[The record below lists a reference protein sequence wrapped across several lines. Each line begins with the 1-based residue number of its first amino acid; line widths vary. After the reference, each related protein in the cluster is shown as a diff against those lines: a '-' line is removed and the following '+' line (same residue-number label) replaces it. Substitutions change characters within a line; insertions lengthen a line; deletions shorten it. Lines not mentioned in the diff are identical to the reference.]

1 MSIYEAVVAA
11 IEDQPWDSRR
21 NDEDGWVGIP
31 INGSRGAF
39 MLAVQALEEQG
50 QVVVYGLEPAVVP
63 EERRVEAALLYT
75 LVNRGMLLGNFEL
88 DLADG
93 EVRFKAS
100 LDPNGAPLTKELLDP
115 LLTVSAAMV
124 DRYGAALQAVIEG
137 TPALDALALAETG
150 AG

>member
-1 MSIYEAVVAA
+1 VTIYEQVVAA
-11 IEDQPWDSRR
+11 VEGQPWDSSH
-21 NDEDGWVGIP
+21 NDEDRWVGIP
-31 INGSRGAF
+31 INGSRGTF

-75 LVNRGMLLGNFEL
+75 LLNRGMVLGNFEL

-100 LDPNGAPLTKELLDP
+100 LDPNGAPLTAELLDP
-115 LLTVSAAMV
+115 LLTVTAAMV
-124 DRYGAALQAVIEG
+124 DRYGATLQAVIDG
-137 TPALDALALAETG
+137 VPAIEALASEEA
-150 AG
+150 

>member
-1 MSIYEAVVAA
+1 VTIYEQVVAA
-11 IEDQPWDSRR
+11 VEGQPWDSSR
-21 NDEDGWVGIP
+21 NDEDRWVGIP
-31 INGSRGAF
+31 INGSRGTF

-75 LVNRGMLLGNFEL
+75 LLNRGMVLGNFEL

-100 LDPNGAPLTKELLDP
+100 LDPNGAPLTAELLDP
-115 LLTVSAAMV
+115 LLTVTAAMV
-124 DRYGAALQAVIEG
+124 DRYGAALQAVIDG
-137 TPALDALALAETG
+137 VPAIEALASEEA
-150 AG
+150 